1 MKKMSLKCLTIVV
14 LFFMTTTAFAE
25 YVKTGK
31 MEVYASKPKINNGR
45 SANLKAVT
53 NPLGGDKNVFCV
65 ERVKRLKGVNTY
77 DFYTVEG
84 NTHYAKDGKT
94 DITIKKLSS

>member
-1 MKKMSLKCLTIVV
+1 MRKLLCCLVITV
-14 LFFMTTTAFAE
+14 LMCITTSTFAE

-31 MEVYASKPKINNGR
+31 MEVYASKPKINSGR

-65 ERVKRLKGVNTY
+65 ERVKRLKGVNAY